1 MKLKRINKPALKQA
15 IVAYCLGH
23 GTTIKDVA
31 REIGIPYFT
40 LRNWLNGDTYPKE
53 TTFEKL
59 RQWLVHAKLL
69 DRHGNLLIRQINAVH
84 PRLGRKPKPET
95 FTDRRL
101 IM

>member
-1 MKLKRINKPALKQA
+1 MKLVYVNRPALKQA
-15 IVAYCLGH
+15 LVAYCLGH
-23 GTTIKDVA
+23 GTTIKDIA

-40 LRNWLNGDTYPKE
+40 LRNWLNGDAYPKE

-59 RQWLVHAKLL
+59 RQWLVRAKLL
-69 DRHGNLLIRQINAVH
+69 DRHGNLVIHEINVVH
-84 PRLGRKPKPET
+84 PRLGRKYKHER